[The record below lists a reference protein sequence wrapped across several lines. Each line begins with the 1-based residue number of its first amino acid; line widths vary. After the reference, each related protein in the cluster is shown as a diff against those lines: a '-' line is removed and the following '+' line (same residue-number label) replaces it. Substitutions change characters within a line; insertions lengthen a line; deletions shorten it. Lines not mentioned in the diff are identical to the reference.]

1 MLKHAEEHLGF
12 SNADVYDTYKRH
24 MMVFNRSPEHDVLNG
39 VWRTSLC
46 FAFGKLANV
55 KLVGILFPI
64 CPTARLFYFFF

>member
-39 VWRTSLC
+39 V
-46 FAFGKLANV
+46 
-55 KLVGILFPI
+55 
-64 CPTARLFYFFF
+64 